1 MSRTISEGL
10 NNFMLDCDFFTDKKI
25 KVLKANFGTEGITVY
40 IYLLCEVYRNG
51 FYLKV
56 DDDFIYII
64 SADLNIKSETVA
76 EVIPFLMEH
85 SFFDKELFERDKV
98 ITSKSVQ
105 RYFQNAIKE
114 KAKKTPR
121 YINEYW
127 LLDKDETAAYIIL
140 GGEEQKTD
148 AVVPEK
154 VTINRKD
161 KCGQLQSN
169 WLLATPKV
177 VTEPVIKSEDKPV
190 DVFNA
195 AYNYYKANFNSD
207 ASPED
212 INELRRLLSLHEP
225 ALVMECMKIAVNKDK
240 RSIAYIKGILKNLVR
255 QGIKT
260 LDDYRNKNVV
270 VPDRFF

>member
-10 NNFMLDCDFFTDKKI
+10 NNFMLDCDFFTNRKI
-25 KVLKANFGTEGITVY
+25 KVLKANFGTEGMTVY
-40 IYLLCEVYRNG
+40 LYLLCEVYRNG

-76 EVIPFLMEH
+76 EIIPFLMEH
-85 SFFDKELFERDKV
+85 SFFDKELFTNDKV

-140 GGEEQKTD
+140 DGDEQKTD
-148 AVVPEK
+148 TSVPEK
-154 VTINRKD
+154 N
-161 KCGQLQSN
+161 
-169 WLLATPKV
+169 
-177 VTEPVIKSEDKPV
+177 TEPVLKSEEKPA
-190 DVFNA
+190 DMFNS

-207 ASPED
+207 TSPED

-240 RSIAYIKGILKNLVR
+240 RSIAYIRGILKNLER

-260 LDDYRNKNVV
+260 LTDYRNKGVS

>member
-76 EVIPFLMEH
+76 EVIPFLMDH

-140 GGEEQKTD
+140 DGDEQKTD
-148 AVVPEK
+148 AAVPEK
-154 VTINRKD
+154 ETINRKD
-161 KCGQLQSN
+161 KCGQLRSN
-169 WLLATPKV
+169 WLLAMPKV
-177 VTEPVIKSEDKPV
+177 VMTK
-190 DVFNA
+190 
-195 AYNYYKANFNSD
+195 
-207 ASPED
+207 
-212 INELRRLLSLHEP
+212 
-225 ALVMECMKIAVNKDK
+225 
-240 RSIAYIKGILKNLVR
+240 
-255 QGIKT
+255 
-260 LDDYRNKNVV
+260 
-270 VPDRFF
+270 